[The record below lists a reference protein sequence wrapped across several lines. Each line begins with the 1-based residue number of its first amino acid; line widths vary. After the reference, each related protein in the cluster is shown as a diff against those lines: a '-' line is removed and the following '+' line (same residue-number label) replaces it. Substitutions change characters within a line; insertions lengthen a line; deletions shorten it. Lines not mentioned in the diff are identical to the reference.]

1 MLTFRL
7 KQRGDTIV
15 EVMIA
20 IAIVSLVLVT
30 AYGVTNRNTL
40 SIQATQEREQAQH
53 LVEAQIEALRT
64 AGGITTSGEC
74 FDGTTE
80 SATCD
85 NFSPA
90 GTGVTYTVKITGP
103 AGLNHASPSTYMI
116 AINWSTLTGNHAN
129 DGNVTM
135 YYRLN

>member
-1 MLTFRL
+1 MLTL
-7 KQRGDTIV
+7 CNNKRGDTLI

-30 AYGVTNRNTL
+30 AYGISNRSTL
-40 SIQATQEREQAQH
+40 SIQATQEQMQAQH
-53 LVEAQIEALRT
+53 LVESQIEVLRS
-64 AGGITTSGEC
+64 AGGITTSGDC

-80 SATCD
+80 TNACN
-85 NFSPA
+85 NFSAA
-90 GTGVTYTVKITGP
+90 GSGATYTLAITGP
-103 AGLNHASPSTYMI
+103 RGINHVSPSTYTI
-116 AINWSTLTGNHAN
+116 TATWTTLTGNHTN